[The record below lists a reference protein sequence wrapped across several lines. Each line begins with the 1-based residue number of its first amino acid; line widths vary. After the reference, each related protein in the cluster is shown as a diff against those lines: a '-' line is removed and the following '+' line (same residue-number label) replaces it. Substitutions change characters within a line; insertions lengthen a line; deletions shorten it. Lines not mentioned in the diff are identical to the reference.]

1 LVGAGPGDPGLITVR
16 GLECLRMAEVIVTDR
31 LANPALLS
39 HARPDARVVDAGK
52 ESGHHRLRQE
62 EINALLVKEA
72 LAGHTVCRLKGGD
85 PFVFGRGGEE
95 ALALVAHEI
104 PFEIVPGVTSAVA
117 AAAYAGIPV
126 TERGMASA
134 LGIVT
139 GHEDPAK
146 TESSLNWQGLAQGL
160 DTLVFLMG
168 VSNLPAI
175 VERLL
180 AHGRM
185 PETPVAVIHR
195 GTTPHQRTV
204 VGTLGDIV
212 RKVEE
217 AGLAAPAVIVVGEVV
232 GLRDRLRWFDT
243 RPLFGRRILVTRT
256 RPQTSRLRDLLAAQG
271 AEVIEAPLIAVEP
284 MANGLTRAAAL
295 LVDPGCAW
303 VVFTSVPGVDF
314 FFDQLATAGLD
325 ARAFGRARV
334 AAVGDATVAALQR
347 HGLRADFVPSRF
359 TSEALGDELPGD
371 LQGVRI
377 LLPRAELGSPLL
389 RERLEARGAQLEDV
403 AIYRTIPDATGG
415 ELVQATIAA
424 GGVDV
429 ITFASSSAVEHFVAL
444 GLAASV
450 GRARIAC
457 IGPVTAETA
466 REHGL
471 PVAIVADPST
481 IEGLM
486 AALLLDAEKENPH
499 G

>member
-284 MANGLTRAAAL
+284 MANGLTRCSWIQGAHGWCSPRSPASTSSSTNSQPPASM
-295 LVDPGCAW
+295 PARSGAPAW
-303 VVFTSVPGVDF
+303 RRWAMP
-314 FFDQLATAGLD
+314 
-325 ARAFGRARV
+325 
-334 AAVGDATVAALQR
+334 
-347 HGLRADFVPSRF
+347 PSRLCSDTVSAR
-359 TSEALGDELPGD
+359 TSSPPDSRRKRWATSCPATC
-371 LQGVRI
+371 
-377 LLPRAELGSPLL
+377 RAC
-389 RERLEARGAQLEDV
+389 
-403 AIYRTIPDATGG
+403 
-415 ELVQATIAA
+415 
-424 GGVDV
+424 
-429 ITFASSSAVEHFVAL
+429 ASFSRAPSW
-444 GLAASV
+444 
-450 GRARIAC
+450 GRRC
-457 IGPVTAETA
+457 
-466 REHGL
+466 
-471 PVAIVADPST
+471 
-481 IEGLM
+481 
-486 AALLLDAEKENPH
+486 
-499 G
+499 